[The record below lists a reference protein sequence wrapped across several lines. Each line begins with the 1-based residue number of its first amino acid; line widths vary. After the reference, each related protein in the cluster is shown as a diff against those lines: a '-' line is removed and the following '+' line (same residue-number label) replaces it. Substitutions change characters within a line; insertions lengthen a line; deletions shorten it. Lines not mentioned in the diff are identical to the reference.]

1 MAGIISL
8 RNGHRVAQLDH
19 PVVRAAELGIVGGAI
34 RASTASLRTTA
45 PSIRVWPDAHGGVT
59 G

>member
-8 RNGHRVAQLDH
+8 RDGHRVAQLGH
-19 PVVRAAELGIVGGAI
+19 PVGRAGELGIVGG